1 MESLFK
7 SKVNIE
13 LSLCIVDETL
23 CRGYFYLMDYVII
36 KISKWFNKLEFVRQY
51 EMKSI
56 QEKLDVLSKLA
67 AKFNKE
73 GIVWAVGGSL
83 LLYFKGYVENFNDLD
98 IMVADVDAIKMENIL
113 KSYGKMLPLKKENCD
128 TKVRYET
135 KHFREFIV
143 NDVDVDMMGGLII
156 VSNGEVYDCDLKQ
169 SQIVEYVDVNGQ
181 KVPLHSVTLWR
192 KYYALMGRDNKVEI
206 IDHGLSD

>member
-1 MESLFK
+1 
-7 SKVNIE
+7 
-13 LSLCIVDETL
+13 
-23 CRGYFYLMDYVII
+23 
-36 KISKWFNKLEFVRQY
+36 
-51 EMKSI
+51 MKST

-169 SQIVEYVDVNGQ
+169 SQITEYVDVNGQ